1 MKQKERDDLLLR
13 LREQLIKEQSWPAV
27 YMFKLIFPADN
38 RTYAMVRGLFPDEA
52 RFFDKHSSK
61 GNYISVTV
69 KELMLSA
76 DEVVE
81 RYRKGTEIE
90 GVIML

>member
-1 MKQKERDDLLLR
+1 MKKDEREDLLFR
-13 LREQLIKEQSWPAV
+13 LKEQLTVEQSWPAV

-38 RTYAMVRGLFPDEA
+38 RIYALVRGLFPDEA

-61 GNYISVTV
+61 GNYVSVTV

-76 DEVVE
+76 EEVVE